1 MKYFE
6 FLFYYGRY
14 RISNTKVYE
23 TSTTASDEKKAL
35 EWFKKSYPNAIIKD
49 WREL

>member
-1 MKYFE
+1 MKYFQ

-14 RISNTKVYE
+14 RISRTKVYE
-23 TSTTASDEKKAL
+23 TDTTALNEKEAL
-35 EWFKKSYPNAIIKD
+35 AWFKEKYPNAKLKD